1 VYSFLGVP
9 VDRVGVNY
17 EPHRHA
23 LTTADWTAA
32 LDFADKFLRG
42 MKVERRF
49 DKFPPDT
56 EGAQ

>member
-1 VYSFLGVP
+1 